1 MIPHKC
7 SRNYSGCH
15 DYIIRIKKVCAQDVQ
30 NCEQG
35 IERNVQIISFII
47 IFISCRIYIKNIL
60 VAIKLDYLL
69 ITSRRQASKNM
80 TNESNFKKHLP
91 ERLLNVNESRKHFS
105 ITRTF

>member
-1 MIPHKC
+1 MFKIVNKE
-7 SRNYSGCH
+7 S
-15 DYIIRIKKVCAQDVQ
+15 
-30 NCEQG
+30 
-35 IERNVQIISFII
+35 ERNVQIISFII

-60 VAIKLDYLL
+60 IAIKLDYLL

>member
-1 MIPHKC
+1 MFKIVNKE
-7 SRNYSGCH
+7 S
-15 DYIIRIKKVCAQDVQ
+15 
-30 NCEQG
+30 
-35 IERNVQIISFII
+35 ERNVQIISFII

-60 VAIKLDYLL
+60 IAIKLDYLL

-91 ERLLNVNESRKHFS
+91 ERFLNVNESRKHFS